1 MSLSIATISYYVF
14 FAWYMYL
21 KFQSTLLNAEQFELR
36 KTSWSNVAPMIYLII
51 AKTETKTNTLFIAS
65 YLSEESVTK
74 ELDKIE

>member
-1 MSLSIATISYYVF
+1 
-14 FAWYMYL
+14 
-21 KFQSTLLNAEQFELR
+21 
-36 KTSWSNVAPMIYLII
+36 MIYLIN